1 MSAYISANVQRT
13 ATEPAQRLIV
23 GGLAALTT
31 IDFPGHLAAVVF
43 CQGCPWRCD
52 YCHNQ
57 DLWPPRATAPIPWIE
72 VLQFLERRHGLL
84 DGVVFSGGEPTA
96 QPALIDA
103 VAQTR
108 AMGFEVALHTAGVY
122 PRRIETL
129 LGEIS
134 WIGMDVKAP
143 FDNYAAITGVD
154 GSGARARESVQ
165 LIVEA
170 GVNHEFR
177 TTLTGALLEGDTLV
191 RMAHALAT
199 LGVRHF
205 VLQRQRTPGSTTPLP
220 GVSEAII
227 TRIQQLFDD
236 FAVRG

>member
-31 IDFPGHLAAVVF
+31 IDFPGRLAAVVF
-43 CQGCPWRCD
+43 CQGCPWRCG

-57 DLWPPRATAPIPWIE
+57 DLWPPRATTSITWME

-103 VAQTR
+103 IAQTR
-108 AMGFEVALHTAGVY
+108 AMGFEVALHTAGAY

-129 LGEIS
+129 LAEIN
-134 WIGMDVKAP
+134 WVGMDVKAP
-143 FDNYAAITGVD
+143 FEDYAAITGVD

-165 LIVEA
+165 LILEGAVD
-170 GVNHEFR
+170 HEFR

-191 RMAHALAT
+191 RMAESLAA
-199 LGVRHF
+199 LGVRHY
-205 VLQRQRTPGSTTPLP
+205 VLQRQRAPGSTTTLA
-220 GVSEAII
+220 GVSEAVI
-227 TRIQQLFDD
+227 TRMEPLFEH